1 MGFFMIIIFLV
12 LCASMAFT
20 AIHFVQ
26 KGREIRDHHALEIE
40 REKTRQLE
48 LSSKIVNDF
57 DPEKVVERLKNRPDQ
72 DEIGLYRQIQEEV
85 EKRIREM
92 FAMPNRIQVGERFP
106 RVRPTIYQEALT
118 EEEMEIYRHY
128 FEDEI

>member
-1 MGFFMIIIFLV
+1 MAVFTILLFIV
-12 LCASMAFT
+12 LLAAMAAT
-20 AIHFVQ
+20 AVHFVQ

-92 FAMPNRIQVGERFP
+92 FAMPNRIPMGERFP
-106 RVRPTIYQEALT
+106 RDRPTIYQEALT
-118 EEEMEIYRHY
+118 EEEREIYLHY